1 MSKPNTKINV
11 SNKSIERND
20 LPQLL
25 SDSDEDIAAFV
36 DAFFD
41 ACVRQD
47 LDKDEA
53 MQVLDA
59 SLETGDVVTE
69 KPRIDLSGFYADD
82 SPHFYCDKNLPEEEV
97 NRLCDE
103 FFEEVECGERSRIR
117 EAIKQGNAIMA
128 LEGFQ
133 PDALT
138 NAIDMAVIAGR
149 VTHGQAADEM
159 ASYAKEHKSLDGF
172 LESRTWIKNKTGEK
186 TGV

>member
-11 SNKSIERND
+11 SGKSIERDD

-25 SDSDEDIAAFV
+25 SDSDEDIAAYV

-47 LDKDEA
+47 LDEDEA

-97 NRLCDE
+97 NRLCDALFAEVDQAQELKLREAIRQVSTMFSLDE
-103 FFEEVECGERSRIR
+103 FESDRIFRVIR
-117 EAIKQGNAIMA
+117 EA
-128 LEGFQ
+128 
-133 PDALT
+133 
-138 NAIDMAVIAGR
+138 
-149 VTHGQAADEM
+149 THSGQAADE
-159 ASYAKEHKSLDGF
+159 SQVQKL
-172 LESRTWIKNKTGEK
+172 L
-186 TGV
+186 